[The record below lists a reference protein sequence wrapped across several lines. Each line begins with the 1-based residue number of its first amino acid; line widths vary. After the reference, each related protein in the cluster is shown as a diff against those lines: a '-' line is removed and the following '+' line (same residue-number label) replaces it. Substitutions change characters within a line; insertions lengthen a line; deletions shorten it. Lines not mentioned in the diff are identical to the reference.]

1 MMCFFVGLAMAMAM
15 LSGGGPSAGGT
26 QAGDLGS
33 DTSKPLSEV
42 ELVIARLSDNPDTIV
57 MQAAL
62 QALRDKYPGRI
73 VLQSYGLS
81 REGRTLHLLRILPWD
96 TDLAT
101 HLTDQPA
108 VAVVADL
115 QTPASA
121 ESILRWALRLA
132 EGEGERG
139 QPEIVIYPLPDPDR
153 WIREKKPGA
162 GRKAV
167 CLQSNFPIGWSP
179 WLPDGR
185 NAGSAPLSAP
195 ETRALAKSLQET
207 RRFVGLIT
215 LPAKAQRVAAGPQDG
230 SLALY
235 AKQAVG
241 LVCESPDTYSPVA
254 WGRALASVESQ
265 RPKLR
270 VRMQS
275 VKRLSASLWVLD
287 VDVTND
293 SQAGNHNCTPFIHW
307 QVNGAI
313 NLASATAPEKHG
325 PPFELLEGEARCALP
340 TAGGSKRLRLVL
352 QVEQGAAPILKV
364 TSPKLGTT
372 TLPIPLEI

>member
-1 MMCFFVGLAMAMAM
+1 MMCLLVGLAMTL
-15 LSGGGPSAGGT
+15 LSGGGPSVGGT
-26 QAGDLGS
+26 HAS
-33 DTSKPLSEV
+33 DWGGGTSTPPSEV
-42 ELVIARLSDNPDTIV
+42 ELVIARLSDNPDAIV

-62 QALRDKYPGRI
+62 QALRDKYPGRV
-73 VLQSYGLS
+73 VLQPYGLS

-96 TDLAT
+96 ADLAT

-115 QTPASA
+115 QTPAA
-121 ESILRWALRLA
+121 PESILRWALRLA

-153 WIREKKPGA
+153 WIRGKKPGA
-162 GRKAV
+162 GRETV
-167 CLQSNFPIGWSP
+167 SLQSNFPIGWSP

-215 LPAKAQRVAAGPQDG
+215 LPAKARSVAAGPQDG

-241 LVCESPDTYSPVA
+241 IVCESPDMNSPVA

-270 VRMQS
+270 VGMQS
-275 VKRLSASLWVLD
+275 VKRLSASLWLLD
-287 VDVTND
+287 VEVAND
-293 SQAGNHNCTPFIHW
+293 GQAGNHNCTPFIHW

-325 PPFELLEGEARCALP
+325 APFELLEGETRCPLP
-340 TAGGSKRLRLVL
+340 AAGGSKRLRLVL
-352 QVEQGAAPILKV
+352 RVEQGAAPILKV

-372 TLPIPLEI
+372 TLAIPLEI